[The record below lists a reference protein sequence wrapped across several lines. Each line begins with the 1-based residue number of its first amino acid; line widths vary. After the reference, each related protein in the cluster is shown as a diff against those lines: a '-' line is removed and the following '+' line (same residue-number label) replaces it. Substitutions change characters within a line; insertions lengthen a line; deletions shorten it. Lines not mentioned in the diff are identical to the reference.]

1 VTGSRFW
8 RVGVYVDIQNL
19 YLTYKYQFGAQR
31 IDYQVLKAFL
41 ERLYPEGVITFH
53 AFTAYEEGRREQMSF
68 ILALAQIGYR
78 VVSKPL
84 KILPDGTK
92 KGNLDMEIALEILN
106 QAPHLDEIVLVTGD
120 GDFVPLVNQLSIM
133 GKRVTVLGPEGATAP
148 DLILACH
155 QFVSLGEVEG
165 LYSTPNR

>member
-1 VTGSRFW
+1 MEGRSLW

-31 IDYQVLKAFL
+31 IDYQVLKNFI
-41 ERLYPEGVITFH
+41 ERRFDHAAITFH

-68 ILALAQIGYR
+68 ILALAQMGYR

-106 QAPHLDEIVLVTGD
+106 QAPYLDEIVLVTGD
-120 GDFVPLVNQLSIM
+120 GDFVPLVNQLAM
-133 GKRVTVLGPEGATAP
+133 DGKKVTVFGPEGATAP
-148 DLILACH
+148 DLIQSCH
-155 QFVSLGEVEG
+155 EFISLGQVEG
-165 LYSTPNR
+165 LYSVAP